1 MPYKDPQAKR
11 EWERLHRPQRLARRR
26 ELRRIETVWKEAQ
39 PEAHAVLDGGIG
51 FLIPLIAGGAVAAYS
66 PKLAIGTGGLTLAIA
81 GIYKKGWSWWVVGIL
96 IVVLG
101 LLFYWSDQNDEKP
114 SEGSQLGQKPLLL

>member
-1 MPYKDPQAKR
+1 MPYRDPEAKK
-11 EWERLHRPQRLARRR
+11 EWERQHRLQRLARRR
-26 ELRRIETVWKEAQ
+26 ELRRIETAPEEAQ
-39 PEAHAVLDGGIG
+39 PEAHAVLDGGTG
-51 FLIPLIAGGAVAAYS
+51 FLIPLIAGSAVAAYS
-66 PKLAIGTGGLTLAIA
+66 PKLAMGAGGLTLAIA

-101 LLFYWSDQNDEKP
+101 LLFYWSNQNDEKP